1 MDEKE
6 KPTQLFLSSG
16 QEVINIFGSLSG
28 SRQSQQGCDGN
39 SEVGN
44 LPCKTMRDTEVMVGL
59 SRTELG
65 KRLRLKIFP
74 TLTMYY
80 EKRVSRLDQCL

>member
-44 LPCKTMRDTEVMVGL
+44 LP
-59 SRTELG
+59 
-65 KRLRLKIFP
+65 
-74 TLTMYY
+74 
-80 EKRVSRLDQCL
+80 